1 MLRIQANERNPVP
14 IIVIGRSFMSQLI
27 GFHIWDY
34 LPSRRNMIFPKK
46 TRSCH
51 ISTGLLNPKDILSRL
66 IEAVWVYFVI
76 WWITFRA
83 QAYCLPMFNLQTLTV
98 ISKNV
103 ITSSIQIKI
112 WRMNREMNRLKVVL
126 AETKRTNWWLAEQL
140 GKDQATVSKWYT
152 NTSQPSLETL
162 FQIAECLGVTV
173 QELISKNSTKDH
185 E

>member
-1 MLRIQANERNPVP
+1 
-14 IIVIGRSFMSQLI
+14 MSLLI

-83 QAYCLPMFNLQTLTV
+83 QVYCLPIFNLQTLTV
-98 ISKNV
+98 KNV
-103 ITSSIQIKI
+103 ITMGVIDALLQGLYPYYVASSDMRLIDNGWKTICGKHFPPLGCTRWSNFRHI
-112 WRMNREMNRLKVVL
+112 FIGMMWKLSWLNLREIRRFR
-126 AETKRTNWWLAEQL
+126 A
-140 GKDQATVSKWYT
+140 
-152 NTSQPSLETL
+152 
-162 FQIAECLGVTV
+162 
-173 QELISKNSTKDH
+173 
-185 E
+185 